1 MRAIDMRTPNHDPKT
16 PQPSMITVQKKLR
29 SNVFTTDSHHH
40 STQEQNFAHA
50 QVYTPYQLNKQ
61 HAFVDTKSQ
70 ILVMLLGISLG
81 LILSIAIGLNL
92 EPKLLAYSLALILPF
107 VMGYILKSVYVH
119 TMQHL
124 DDPD

>member
-1 MRAIDMRTPNHDPKT
+1 MRAIDMQTPNLDPT
-16 PQPSMITVQKKLR
+16 PPHPSTMTVPKKLR

-40 STQEQNFAHA
+40 STQAQNFAHA

-61 HAFVDTKSQ
+61 HVFVNTKSQ

-81 LILSIAIGLNL
+81 IFLSIAIGLNL